1 MLVKDL
7 YYQKYLKYKN
17 KYLNLLRQTG
27 GAPIFITESDDTITI
42 NNKEIERSRAFSV
55 EELQNSNIETTT
67 IKLENLIENHK
78 DIFDI
83 LRAQAK
89 AFPNIEKLIFDGNN
103 LSTNQNVDLIVSI
116 IKLFTN
122 VSKLSFNECQLNETS
137 SKYLK
142 ERLLLLSLTQKF
154 SEIELAGNEIRDHIL
169 IDIFMKVFDQNK
181 DP

>member
-1 MLVKDL
+1 M
-7 YYQKYLKYKN
+7 
-17 KYLNLLRQTG
+17 RQTG
-27 GAPIFITESDDTITI
+27 GAQIFITDSGDTITI

-78 DIFDI
+78 DIFHI
-83 LRAQAK
+83 LRDQAQ

-116 IKLFTN
+116 IELFTN
-122 VSKLSFNECQLNETS
+122 VSKLSFNKCQLNETS
-137 SKYLK
+137 GIYLK
-142 ERLLLLSLTQKF
+142 EQLLSLTQKF
-154 SEIELAGNEIRDHIL
+154 SDIELAGNKIKDHIL
-169 IDIFMKVFDQNK
+169 INLFMEVIDKNR